1 MIQLLLLLVIG
12 YINSSDMDRLKYL
25 CNYSHD
31 LISSTGTIPHIPPRL
46 PKLSKT
52 EKPCMPRK
60 LNRREILSKKKK
72 RRKKEKKNLHRHR
85 SHHFT
90 FLNVTNYC
98 IFSSAHNQPPLE
110 LESISPPSLPPPLYP
125 SPPLCIPYTIHTHE
139 QLRIFDRNLSVRRWF
154 SSASTRQPSFRA
166 LRETKGV
173 DCERGTKNPGH
184 PFEKRNKQGRKERES
199 VTRIEEQT
207 GGPARINQISAL
219 SVRKSDSCGAG
230 SSSTRGGNEFVR
242 NPRSKHSILRG
253 DYIRGRREKK
263 EEYFVDEGSTRSY
276 GDEDLSQVV
285 FGILDFILIR
295 MDSCI
300 FHFWKYIECYG
311 FLKYFDEIGII
322 GDYKF
327 DEKLNNHVQL
337 LLILYC

>member
-1 MIQLLLLLVIG
+1 M
-12 YINSSDMDRLKYL
+12 
-25 CNYSHD
+25 
-31 LISSTGTIPHIPPRL
+31 
-46 PKLSKT
+46 
-52 EKPCMPRK
+52 
-60 LNRREILSKKKK
+60 
-72 RRKKEKKNLHRHR
+72 
-85 SHHFT
+85 
-90 FLNVTNYC
+90 
-98 IFSSAHNQPPLE
+98 
-110 LESISPPSLPPPLYP
+110 
-125 SPPLCIPYTIHTHE
+125 
-139 QLRIFDRNLSVRRWF
+139 RRWF

-219 SVRKSDSCGAG
+219 SVRKSDSCGVG

-253 DYIRGRREKK
+253 DYIRNRREKK

-295 MDSCI
+295 MDIRI